1 VTVVATGGYEYDGT
15 VFLHGHDPR
24 VITQLE
30 LEKRLAKDVD
40 AARQLRQV
48 VMIQC
53 VNPPEQKVHYC
64 SRTCCTNSMKN
75 AALIKQINPDCE
87 VYVLYK
93 DLITYGFR
101 EQYYTEARER
111 GVIFLR
117 YDEDDPP
124 QVQIDYG
131 ELTVRARDVIL
142 DQQLTFIPDV
152 LALSMAIMPAQTNA
166 ELASILQ
173 VPLSSEGFFMEDNL
187 KLRPMDFTRE
197 GIFLAGLAHYPKFIE
212 ETIAQALATAGRAM
226 TILSKDRLE
235 VGGTVAIV
243 DQEMCVGC
251 LTCVRVCPFQ
261 IPTVDPK
268 AVGIGSIMGA
278 AFIEPSLCTGCGTCT
293 SECPADAIQLRH
305 YRDDQL
311 VLADEPI
318 LGQWGTRV
326 QPQFADRNVPV
337 A

>member
-1 VTVVATGGYEYDGT
+1 VAVVATGGQEYRGN
-15 VFLHGHDPR
+15 VFLHGQDPR

-30 LEKRLAKDVD
+30 LEKRLTENVD
-40 AARQLRQV
+40 AARELRQV

-53 VNPPEQKVHYC
+53 VNPPEQKLHYC

-75 AALIKQINPDCE
+75 AIRIKQINPECQ

-101 EQYYTEARER
+101 EEYYTEARER
-111 GVIFLR
+111 GVLFLR
-117 YDEDDPP
+117 YDEEDPP
-124 QVQIDYG
+124 QVQINYG
-131 ELTVRARDVIL
+131 ELQVRVKDVIL
-142 DQQLTFIPDV
+142 DQSLSFSPDL
-152 LALSMAIMPAQTNA
+152 LALSMAIMPADSNP
-166 ELASILQ
+166 ELARILQ
-173 VPLSSEGFFMEDNL
+173 VPLSSEGFFMENNL

-235 VGGTVAIV
+235 VGGTIAVV
-243 DQEMCVGC
+243 DQAKCVGC
-251 LTCVRVCPFQ
+251 LTCVRTCPFQ
-261 IPTVDPK
+261 IPHMDP
-268 AVGIGSIMGA
+268 AVVGVGAIMGA
-278 AFIEPSLCTGCGTCT
+278 AYIEPSLCTGCGTCT

-311 VLADEPI
+311 VLEEEPI
-318 LGQWGTRV
+318 LGQWM
-326 QPQFADRNVPV
+326 V